1 MPGAK
6 KEKDPN
12 MPKRPLTPYFA
23 FSADERPKVRAEH
36 PDWKMI
42 ENAKEMARRWAEI
55 GDDRKAEYQKKCDA
69 ERTEYIKAMAKYR
82 TERSRTNVA

>member
-36 PDWKMI
+36 PDWKMA
-42 ENAKEMARRWAEI
+42 EVAKELGRRYMPTELYYGAR
-55 GDDRKAEYQKKCDA
+55 GQLGK
-69 ERTEYIKAMAKYR
+69 
-82 TERSRTNVA
+82 

>member
-36 PDWKMI
+36 PDWKVT
-42 ENAKEMARRWAEI
+42 EVAKELGRRYVHLTQVVKLYSPARPNFLVFTLR
-55 GDDRKAEYQKKCDA
+55 
-69 ERTEYIKAMAKYR
+69 
-82 TERSRTNVA
+82 

>member
-36 PDWKMI
+36 PDWKVT
-42 ENAKEMARRWAEI
+42 EVAKELGRRYI
-55 GDDRKAEYQKKCDA
+55 CSLDTSRKVIFPSQAKRFSIYFKVKKINAC
-69 ERTEYIKAMAKYR
+69 TEGKKLQ
-82 TERSRTNVA
+82 V